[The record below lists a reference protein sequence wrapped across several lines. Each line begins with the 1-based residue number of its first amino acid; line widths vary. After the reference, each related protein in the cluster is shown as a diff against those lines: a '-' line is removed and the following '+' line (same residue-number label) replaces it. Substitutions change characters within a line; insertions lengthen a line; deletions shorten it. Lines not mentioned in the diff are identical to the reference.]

1 MPKVKTYPVMG
12 MSCAACAASVEKALN
27 DSDGV
32 AKAEVNYANASVLI
46 EFEKPDLQVLDLKAT
61 LNGIGY
67 DLIVEEDEDVAME
80 EAEQQHSRAFDML
93 IRQTVGAALLT
104 VPLMIISMIFPG
116 LPYANWI
123 MMALA
128 LPVVAVFG
136 RRFFKSAFNQLKHKT
151 TNMDTL
157 VALSTGI
164 AFMFSFFN
172 TVYPQFWLS
181 RGLEAHVY
189 YEASAAI
196 VTFILLGKL
205 LEEKAKSNTSSAL
218 KKLMGLQPKQV
229 VRVYEDGSEETVA
242 VKSVRVGD
250 ILLVMPGDKIPVDG
264 RVVKG
269 DSFVDESMISGEP
282 TPVQKLAEDQVFAG
296 TINQK
301 GSFRFEAEKV
311 GSETV
316 LAHIIAMVKKAQG
329 TKAPV
334 QNLVD
339 KVAAIF
345 VPAILVISIATFLVW
360 YFSGVDQAFSYA
372 LLAAITVLVIACP
385 CALGLATPTAIMV
398 GVGKGAEY
406 NILVKDAE
414 SLEQAHKVNALV
426 LDKTGTITEGAPQV
440 VGTKWMTSDEN
451 IQSILRGIES
461 QSSHPL
467 AESIVESFDVNVK
480 RKEPSSIENI
490 PGRGIVGIV
499 DGVSY
504 YAGSKALIED
514 LSIETME
521 NLEEVVDEWEQNA
534 YTVVSFADVNRI
546 LGILAISDPVKGTS
560 KEAISKLHQ
569 KGIEV
574 YMLTGDNEQTAKAV
588 ASQVGINHFRSQV
601 MPSDKASFVK
611 ELQQQG
617 RRVAMVG
624 DGINDAEALAQADIS
639 IAMGKGSDIAIDVA
653 QMTLITSDLMAIPKA
668 FVLSKQTVNAV
679 KQNLFWAFIYNLIG
693 IPIAAGVLYT
703 YNGFLLNPMIA
714 AGAMAFSSV
723 SVVLNSLRVKW
734 KSLDR

>member
-1 MPKVKTYPVMG
+1 MG

-80 EAEQQHSRAFDML
+80 EAEQQHSRAFDIL

-136 RRFFKSAFNQLKHKT
+136 RRFFKSAFNQLKQRT

-172 TVYPQFWLS
+172 TLYPQFWLS

-196 VTFILLGKL
+196 ITFILLGKL

-229 VRVYEDGSEETVA
+229 VRVYEDGSEETIA

-250 ILLVMPGDKIPVDG
+250 ILLVKPGDKIPVDG

-301 GSFRFEAEKV
+301 GS
-311 GSETV
+311 
-316 LAHIIAMVKKAQG
+316 
-329 TKAPV
+329 
-334 QNLVD
+334 
-339 KVAAIF
+339 
-345 VPAILVISIATFLVW
+345 
-360 YFSGVDQAFSYA
+360 
-372 LLAAITVLVIACP
+372 
-385 CALGLATPTAIMV
+385 
-398 GVGKGAEY
+398 
-406 NILVKDAE
+406 
-414 SLEQAHKVNALV
+414 
-426 LDKTGTITEGAPQV
+426 
-440 VGTKWMTSDEN
+440 
-451 IQSILRGIES
+451 
-461 QSSHPL
+461 
-467 AESIVESFDVNVK
+467 
-480 RKEPSSIENI
+480 
-490 PGRGIVGIV
+490 
-499 DGVSY
+499 
-504 YAGSKALIED
+504 
-514 LSIETME
+514 
-521 NLEEVVDEWEQNA
+521 
-534 YTVVSFADVNRI
+534 
-546 LGILAISDPVKGTS
+546 
-560 KEAISKLHQ
+560 
-569 KGIEV
+569 
-574 YMLTGDNEQTAKAV
+574 
-588 ASQVGINHFRSQV
+588 
-601 MPSDKASFVK
+601 
-611 ELQQQG
+611 
-617 RRVAMVG
+617 
-624 DGINDAEALAQADIS
+624 
-639 IAMGKGSDIAIDVA
+639 
-653 QMTLITSDLMAIPKA
+653 
-668 FVLSKQTVNAV
+668 
-679 KQNLFWAFIYNLIG
+679 
-693 IPIAAGVLYT
+693 
-703 YNGFLLNPMIA
+703 
-714 AGAMAFSSV
+714 
-723 SVVLNSLRVKW
+723 
-734 KSLDR
+734 